1 MEAVA
6 SAWIRRCDVCS
17 GPQGVKQA
25 APGCRVVAITFRSPI
40 QPARVEGPHL
50 GIIYAEWPDILFWEP
65 GGPHMPLPP
74 EHTILKDYPVR
85 CERLSEDWPRAALAF
100 GRDFPPR
107 RSEPHPTAAWV
118 APDGSF
124 YPCHWLE
131 HDRLAYRLAAARY
144 DSPDGPRR
152 LEQSG
157 WLRLEHD
164 GTVVGP
170 ARGRPLSQAQLDVL
184 FTLLQT
190 AEGTYR
196 ANIAEELELSRIA
209 ERLRSGGRPANS

>member
-1 MEAVA
+1 MNDTP
-6 SAWIRRCDVCS
+6 C
-17 GPQGVKQA
+17 
-25 APGCRVVAITFRSPI
+25 GCRVVAITFRSPI

-50 GIIYAEWPDILFWEP
+50 GVIYAAWPDTLFWDP
-65 GGPHMPLPP
+65 GGLPMSLPP

-85 CERLSEDWPRAALAF
+85 CERLSEDWPRAARAF

-107 RSEPHPTAAWV
+107 RSEPHPSAAWV

-124 YPCHWLE
+124 YPCHRLE
-131 HDRLAYRLAAARY
+131 HDRLAYRLAGACY
-144 DSPDGPRR
+144 TSPDGPRT
-152 LEQSG
+152 LERCG

-164 GTVVGP
+164 GTVVRH
-170 ARGRPLSQAQLDVL
+170 ARGQPLSQAQLDVL

-190 AEGTYR
+190 AEGSYR

-209 ERLRSGGRPANS
+209 ERLRLRSGGWPGNR